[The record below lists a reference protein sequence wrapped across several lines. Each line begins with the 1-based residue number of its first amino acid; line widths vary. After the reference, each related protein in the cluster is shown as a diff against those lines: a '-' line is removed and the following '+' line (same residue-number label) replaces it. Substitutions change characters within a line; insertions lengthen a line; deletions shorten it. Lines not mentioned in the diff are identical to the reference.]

1 MRVTQYFTTK
11 GTDFL
16 PQAEFLERPVFA
28 SQRLGGI
35 GAIRRTSSVFSND
48 FLGFGVAITGSSCY
62 NLAKMPKEQRESFL
76 QDIYGKD
83 GLGLGIGRLSI
94 ASSDYSPEI

>member
-16 PQAEFLERPVFA
+16 PQDEFLERPVYT
-28 SQRLGGI
+28 SQRLMGVK
-35 GAIRRTSSVFSND
+35 ALRRASKIITND

-62 NLAKMPKEQRESFL
+62 NLAQMPKEQRESFL
-76 QDIYGKD
+76 KSVYGKE
-83 GLGLGIGRLSI
+83 GL
-94 ASSDYSPEI
+94 